1 MGSRAS
7 GVGSDFV
14 IDDGTRK
21 NTGDGGWCHAV
32 RPTTCKAVLL
42 FRKSV
47 RKPTGV
53 LSGEWFQCVVFCA
66 RKRSKNAHFGWVI
79 VRAIL
84 VFILKGYLWDC
95 NLALALVASGLSAD
109 LLGNGFESILSEVV
123 ALKATPATTGIVRGC
138 DHL

>member
-1 MGSRAS
+1 

-32 RPTTCKAVLL
+32 GPTTCKAGFVVQ
-42 FRKSV
+42 KV
-47 RKPTGV
+47 GEKPAD
-53 LSGEWFQCVVFCA
+53 QVVWMCCFFCA
-66 RKRSKNAHFGWVI
+66 RKRSKNAHFWWVI

-95 NLALALVASGLSAD
+95 DLALSLVTSGLSSD